1 MYDLKVV
8 KKKKTKRIVSAIA
21 TVSAAGIL
29 IICAVAM
36 LGTQSGA
43 FTVSIHQGTNKSFG
57 LTEANSSSDYQTY
70 MTTGT
75 IPEYDEFSFSN
86 FYNSKGNGYYASRED
101 MDADIDN
108 DATNNAYIYSETTS
122 GVLKFFKYTFY
133 VVNYG
138 DEPVS
143 FSTAL
148 MLKNAVKAKNGLE
161 SILRVGFYE
170 NRVTTDPTAP
180 ITHNCKFYAKAASEY
195 ETYFGSTAENPE
207 IHQINEYRER
217 ICENSDEFCEIFD
230 TSNKLVSS
238 HVDDLLPGEKMRY
251 TYLFWLEGT
260 DPDCYGEAPL
270 DNRLKMS
277 VSINVDE

>member
-8 KKKKTKRIVSAIA
+8 KRKKAKKVVTAVASISV
-21 TVSAAGIL
+21 AGIL
-29 IICAVAM
+29 ILCAVAL

-43 FTVSIHQGTNKSFG
+43 FTVALKQGSNKSFG
-57 LTEANSSSDYQTY
+57 LAEKLTSDSYQTY
-70 MTTGT
+70 MTTGKV
-75 IPEYDEFSFSN
+75 PEYDEFTFPN
-86 FYNSKGNGYYASRED
+86 FYNDQGNAYYETLAD

-138 DEPVS
+138 TEPVNYT
-143 FSTAL
+143 STL

-170 NRVTTDPTAP
+170 NKVAESGQPE
-180 ITHNCKFYAKAASEY
+180 THNHKFYAKAASEY
-195 ETYFGSTAENPE
+195 ETYFGSTADNPE
-207 IHQINEYRER
+207 VHQINEYRER
-217 ICENSDEFCEIFD
+217 LYDGSDEFCEMFE

-238 HVDDLLPGEKMRY
+238 SVADLMPGEKMRY
-251 TYLFWLEGT
+251 TYLFWLEGS